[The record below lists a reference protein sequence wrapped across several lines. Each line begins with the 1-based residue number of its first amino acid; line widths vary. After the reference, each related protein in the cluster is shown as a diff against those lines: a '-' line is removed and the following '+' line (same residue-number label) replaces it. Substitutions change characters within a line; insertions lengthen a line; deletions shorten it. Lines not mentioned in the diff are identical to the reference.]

1 MLEQKKEE
9 EEQKGPTI
17 SENKEPST
25 NPNEPNTAE
34 VKASEET
41 KPSEPVIN
49 IDNDSLVV
57 GDVTDDEFYDDFF
70 HDDNE

>member
-41 KPSEPVIN
+41 KPSEPVKEETKVEEKKEEPKQEEKIKR
-49 IDNDSLVV
+49 
-57 GDVTDDEFYDDFF
+57 
-70 HDDNE
+70 